1 MDPETRRN
9 RQKRDFVAYFRVAG
23 LARVSRKNLL
33 LFKQKGGF
41 ATTCYF
47 TSSYIKFL
55 NSEENA
61 TLWGKGRNPSVWY
74 QNTGRPGKSPPFL
87 PQDWIYLQH
96 PPGRQGGPSF
106 SACNLEK
113 KPSPSTQRRKARGEH
128 SLLKLKAFLLQ
139 YDENSRS

>member
-87 PQDWIYLQH
+87 LQD
-96 PPGRQGGPSF
+96 GSTF
-106 SACNLEK
+106 SIPLDAREGQASAPVTRK